1 MSEKM
6 ASKDATDAQLVEK
19 LHARDADAIAV
30 AYDRY
35 GQLAYSLFVRVTR
48 DQSAAEDLVQE
59 LFLRVWNKGRD
70 FDPSKGSLGVWIL
83 SIARNMAIDH
93 VRSAQARFQTRM
105 RPIEQTDQVSF
116 SYKPKEPESAIDSA
130 RAVRLAFSELNS
142 NQRRV
147 LEMAYFEGF
156 SQSEIAAQLKEPL
169 GTVKSWMRSAMGRLR
184 TAVKAGVTG

>member
-1 MSEKM
+1 MP
-6 ASKDATDAQLVEK
+6 SKDATDAELVAK

-59 LFLRVWNKGRD
+59 LFLRVWNKARD
-70 FDPSKGSLGVWIL
+70 FDPNKGTLGVWIL

-105 RPIEQTDQVSF
+105 RPIEQTDQISF
-116 SYKPKEPESAIDSA
+116 SYKPKEPESTIDSA

-156 SQSEIAAQLKEPL
+156 SQSEIAAKLQEPL
-169 GTVKSWMRSAMGRLR
+169 GTVKSWMRSAMGRVR

>member
-1 MSEKM
+1 MLE
-6 ASKDATDAQLVEK
+6 DDGIEK
-19 LHARDADAIAV
+19 LHSRDADAIAI

-48 DQSAAEDLVQE
+48 DQSVAEDLVQE
-59 LFLRVWNKGRD
+59 LFLKVWNKGRD
-70 FDPSKGSLGVWIL
+70 FDSEKGTLGVWIL
-83 SIARNMAIDH
+83 SIARNIAIDH
-93 VRSAQARFQTRM
+93 VRSAQARFQTRLK
-105 RPIEQTDQVSF
+105 PIEQTDQVSF
-116 SYKPKEPESAIDSA
+116 SYKPKEPESTIDNA
-130 RAVRLAFSELNS
+130 RAVKLAFAELNT

-156 SQSEIAAQLKEPL
+156 SQSEIASQLQEPL

>member
-1 MSEKM
+1 MP
-6 ASKDATDAQLVEK
+6 AKDSTDAELVRK
-19 LHARDADAIAV
+19 LQSREPDAIAL

-70 FDPSKGSLGVWIL
+70 FDPEKGALGVWVL
-83 SIARNMAIDH
+83 SVARNMAIDY
-93 VRSAQARFQTRM
+93 VRSAQARFQTRL
-105 RPIEQTDQVSF
+105 RSIEQTDQVSF
-116 SYKPKEPESAIDSA
+116 SYKPKEPESVIDNV
-130 RAVRLAFSELNS
+130 RAVKLAFAELNS

-156 SQSEIAAQLKEPL
+156 SQSEIAAKLQEPL

-184 TAVKAGVTG
+184 TAVKAGVTE